1 MPLYNSVFL
10 WLDNDDVKPIT
21 QRRTT
26 EILKFKKPSQ
36 KLMSNWTGWG
46 WSVEDDDSYKGILI
60 SNLLTFFVH
69 LLRFFGATM

>member
-36 KLMSNWTGWG
+36 KLMSN
-46 WSVEDDDSYKGILI
+46 
-60 SNLLTFFVH
+60 
-69 LLRFFGATM
+69 